1 MLCFVPS
8 SRRYVRC
15 PPLPV
20 NVFFCAVAPLP
31 INVFS
36 VWCPHPKCNSVPL
49 PQLALSLILIKV
61 ENLAFSR
68 MQVEARDF
76 FVCYLPKFNFQ
87 SILTFITKC
96 GTASWACFSSF
107 AKYLKH
113 SVPLCLIWQGI
124 SIRMVLPKAPMTR
137 LLLLF
142 CKNLS
147 KVEGDKKTHKQ
158 MKGQVGFTV
167 KNKTNK
173 IKMLA
178 GEACIKWKTKW
189 LWPLYKWKKLFW
201 L

>member
-1 MLCFVPS
+1 MF
-8 SRRYVRC
+8 
-15 PPLPV
+15 
-20 NVFFCAVAPLP
+20 
-31 INVFS
+31 
-36 VWCPHPKCNSVPL
+36 L

-61 ENLAFSR
+61 EILAFSR

-107 AKYLKH
+107 AKYLKY
-113 SVPLCLIWQGI
+113 SVPLFLIWKSNLHKNGFTK
-124 SIRMVLPKAPMTR
+124 SSYDPATPVVLWR
-137 LLLLF
+137 G
-142 CKNLS
+142 CQNLS

-178 GEACIKWKTKW
+178 GEACIEWPTKW